1 MKKPI
6 SVSIVD
12 DEADLR
18 EHIAEYLAA
27 AGDICCKS
35 AYASAEEALER
46 LPHDRP
52 DVVLMDINL
61 GGMDG
66 IECVRRL
73 KTKMPEAQ
81 VLMLTVFEDTEK
93 IFRALAAGA
102 SGYLLKR
109 LSPKKLLEAIAEV
122 RDGGSPM
129 SASIAR
135 KVVQSFQ
142 TAPTMNEAADL
153 SHREREVLNGLAI
166 GLAYKQIAEQLGVS
180 IHTVRNYIRRIYEK
194 LHVQTRTEAVAK
206 FMRNETAPSSP
217 AS

>member
-1 MKKPI
+1 MKKI
-6 SVSIVD
+6 TTVSIVD

-18 EHIAEYLAA
+18 EHIAGYLTA
-27 AGDICCKS
+27 AGDIRCKS
-35 AYASAEEALER
+35 AYASAEEALQH
-46 LPHDRP
+46 LPEDKP
-52 DVVLMDINL
+52 DVILMDINL

-73 KTKMPEAQ
+73 KALMPEAQ

-93 IFRALAAGA
+93 IFRALSAGA

-109 LSPKKLLEAIAEV
+109 MSPKKLLEAIAEV

-129 SASIAR
+129 SAPIAR

-142 TAPTMNEAADL
+142 SARGAANESAAL
-153 SHREREVLNGLAI
+153 SQRELSVINGLAQ
-166 GLAYKQIAEQLGVS
+166 GLAYKQIADELGVS

-194 LHVQTRTEAVAK
+194 LHVQSRTEAVAK
-206 FMRNETAPSSP
+206 FFLK
-217 AS
+217 

>member
-1 MKKPI
+1 MNKPI
-6 SVSIVD
+6 TVSIVD

-18 EHIAEYLAA
+18 EHIAGYLTA
-27 AGDICCKS
+27 AGGVTCKS

-46 LPHDRP
+46 LPQDRP
-52 DVVLMDINL
+52 DVILMDINL

-73 KTKMPEAQ
+73 KAVMPGAQ
-81 VLMLTVFEDTEK
+81 VLMLTVFADTEK

-109 LSPKKLLEAIAEV
+109 LSPPKLLEAIREV
-122 RDGGSPM
+122 QEGGSPM
-129 SASIAR
+129 SAPIAR

-142 TAPTMNEAADL
+142 SAPARGDEATEL
-153 SHREREVLNGLAI
+153 SHREREVLVGLAD
-166 GLAYKQIAEQLGVS
+166 GLAYKQIADQLNVS

-194 LHVQTRTEAVAK
+194 LHVRTRTEAVAK
-206 FMRNETAPSSP
+206 FLRK
-217 AS
+217 